1 MSEQTTEAT
10 ETTGRAGE
18 WAIVELLGHV
28 RLGGFVTEEERFGAK
43 VGRIDIPLADGKT
56 ATQLFGGGSL
66 YRLTYVTEEIARGVA
81 LRNQPQPIQRWE
93 LPPPPAPTTEAAG
106 RGPIWGADPDDGND
120 YGDGSYLD
128 DADPTARDVDNL
140 PL

>member
-10 ETTGRAGE
+10 ARVGE
-18 WAIVELLGHV
+18 WAIVELMGHV
-28 RLGGFVTEEERFGAK
+28 RLGGFVSEEERFGAK

-81 LRNQPQPIQRWE
+81 LRNQPVPIHRWE
-93 LPPPPAPTTEAAG
+93 LPPPPT
-106 RGPIWGADPDDGND
+106 
-120 YGDGSYLD
+120 
-128 DADPTARDVDNL
+128 PTASTVEADEYAGVPYSYRRRPGD
-140 PL
+140 